1 MFRCK
6 NKMVAIWLCGVGS
19 VFSQRTDAM
28 ETERASPRYSDID
41 LWEPG
46 DILDALIEGQMA
58 AVATVRPV
66 LGTIDRAAAAIET
79 RLRQGGRLIYAGAGT
94 SGRLAVQDGAELIP
108 TFNWPPE
115 QLLLLMAGGNEALLR
130 SVEGAE
136 DEVEHASK
144 LAQDHGIGAADALIA
159 VAASGTTP
167 FTLSCL
173 RRAKERGAL
182 TTGIANNQLAP
193 LLQEADYPIFL
204 DTGAE
209 PIAGST
215 RMKAGTAQRVALN
228 LLSTLTMIR
237 LGRVHQGLMV
247 DMQAINAKLVSRSET
262 ILSKISGRTGE
273 EVRDALQEADQSIKI
288 AMLLLQGC
296 SKEQAHALL
305 KEAGGNLRT
314 ALTLADGAKI
324 APQ

>member
-1 MFRCK
+1 
-6 NKMVAIWLCGVGS
+6 
-19 VFSQRTDAM
+19 M

-46 DILDALIEGQMA
+46 DILDALIESQMA
-58 AVATVRPV
+58 AVAAVRPV
-66 LGTIDRAAAAIET
+66 LGAIESAAAAIEA

-108 TFNWPPE
+108 TFSWPSE
-115 QLLLLMAGGNEALLR
+115 QLLLLMAGGEAALLR
-130 SVEGAE
+130 STEGAE
-136 DEVEHASK
+136 DETEQAARLVQH
-144 LAQDHGIGAADALIA
+144 HGIGATDALIA

-167 FTLSCL
+167 FTLSCQ
-173 RRAKERGAL
+173 RRAKANGAL
-182 TTGIANNQLAP
+182 TIGIANNQSAP
-193 LLQEADYPIFL
+193 LLKEADHPIFL

-247 DMQAINAKLVSRSET
+247 DMQAINAKLVSRSES
-262 ILSKISGRTGE
+262 ILSQISGRTGE
-273 EVRDALQEADQSIKI
+273 EVRDALQEADQSIKV

-296 SKEQAHALL
+296 DKAQAHALL
-305 KEAGGNLRT
+305 EQAGGNLRT
-314 ALTLADGAKI
+314 ALTLAEQAKD
-324 APQ
+324 AAQ

>member
-1 MFRCK
+1 
-6 NKMVAIWLCGVGS
+6 
-19 VFSQRTDAM
+19 M

-58 AVATVRPV
+58 AVAAVRPV
-66 LGTIDRAAAAIET
+66 LGAIDRAAAAIEP

-108 TFNWPPE
+108 TFNWARE
-115 QLLLLMAGGNEALLR
+115 QLLLLMAGGEEALLR
-130 SVEGAE
+130 ATEGAE
-136 DEVEHASK
+136 DEVEHATK
-144 LAQDHGIGAADALIA
+144 LVQYHRIGPVDALIA
-159 VAASGTTP
+159 VTASGTTP

-182 TTGIANNQLAP
+182 TIGIANNQSAP
-193 LLQEADYPIFL
+193 LLQEADHPIFL

-228 LLSTLTMIR
+228 LLSTLTMIK

-247 DMQAINAKLVSRSET
+247 DMQAINTKLVSRSES

-305 KEAGGNLRT
+305 KQAGGNLRA
-314 ALTLADGAKI
+314 ALTLTDKAKI

>member
-1 MFRCK
+1 
-6 NKMVAIWLCGVGS
+6 
-19 VFSQRTDAM
+19 M

-58 AVATVRPV
+58 AVAAVRPV
-66 LGTIDRAAAAIET
+66 LGAIDRAAAAIEP

-108 TFNWPPE
+108 TFNWARE
-115 QLLLLMAGGNEALLR
+115 QLLLLMAGGEEALLR
-130 SVEGAE
+130 ATEGAE
-136 DEVEHASK
+136 DEVEHATK
-144 LAQDHGIGAADALIA
+144 LVQYHRIGPVDALIA
-159 VAASGTTP
+159 VTASGTTP

-182 TTGIANNQLAP
+182 TIGIANNQSAP
-193 LLQEADYPIFL
+193 LLQEADHPIFL

-237 LGRVHQGLMV
+237 LV
-247 DMQAINAKLVSRSET
+247 DMQAINTKLVSRSES

-305 KEAGGNLRT
+305 KQAGGNLRA
-314 ALTLADGAKI
+314 ALTLTDKAKI

>member
-1 MFRCK
+1 M
-6 NKMVAIWLCGVGS
+6 
-19 VFSQRTDAM
+19 Q
-28 ETERASPRYSDID
+28 TERASPRYSDID

-46 DILDALIEGQMA
+46 DVLDALIESQMA
-58 AVATVRPV
+58 AVAAVRPA
-66 LGTIDRAAAAIET
+66 LGAIERAAAGIEP

-108 TFNWPPE
+108 TFSWPQE
-115 QLLLLMAGGNEALLR
+115 QLLLLMAGGKDALLR
-130 SVEGAE
+130 SAEGAE
-136 DEVEHASK
+136 DETEHANR
-144 LAQDHGIGAADALIA
+144 LLQQHGIAATDALIA

-167 FTLSCL
+167 FTLACL

-182 TTGIANNQLAP
+182 TIGIANNPSAP
-193 LLQEADYPIFL
+193 LLKEADHPIFL

-237 LGRVHQGLMV
+237 LGRVHRGLMV
-247 DMQAINAKLVSRSET
+247 DMQAINAKLVSRSES

-273 EVRDALQEADQSIKI
+273 EVRDALQEADHSIKV

-296 SKEQAHALL
+296 SKEQAQALL
-305 KEAGGNLRT
+305 QQAGDNLRA
-314 ALTLADGAKI
+314 ALTLAEEAKLGA
-324 APQ
+324 P